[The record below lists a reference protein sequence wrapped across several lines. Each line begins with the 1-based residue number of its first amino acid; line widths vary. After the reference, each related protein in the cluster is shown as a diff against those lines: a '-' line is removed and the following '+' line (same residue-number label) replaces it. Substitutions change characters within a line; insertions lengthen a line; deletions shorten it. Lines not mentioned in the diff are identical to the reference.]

1 MVRRLATSNKRYH
14 VLQNL
19 NDEDIEGANSL
30 VIKPPLF
37 FIETPNIGPL
47 MKTLNTCKTQ
57 VIFNEIIKR

>member
-37 FIETPNIGPL
+37 FIETNE
-47 MKTLNTCKTQ
+47 NTKQASKTQ